1 MSRDR
6 EYRARVFAD
15 VYTNNGWG
23 RAPDGRPFYSD
34 SPAKLTE
41 PIRVVVSDFIKAR
54 SIQSVVDLGCGDF
67 ELASGI
73 DMHGATY
80 VGVDIVPELIAWNR
94 AQFERPDRQFVVADI
109 VEDALPDAEL
119 CMIQTV
125 LYILSEQDVRRV
137 LAKLGKY
144 RYVIATD
151 GQPHIPEEARRNI
164 DKKTDKYTR
173 HDYYNNGF
181 YLELPPYN
189 LNIEVL
195 LEHQLPSG
203 EIMRTVLLNL
213 TAPTAVGGD
222 A

>member
-1 MSRDR
+1 MNQDR
-6 EYRARVFAD
+6 EYRVRVFSD
-15 VYTNNGWG
+15 VYANNGWG

-34 SPAKLTE
+34 SPAQLTE
-41 PIRVVVSDFIKAR
+41 PIRAVVSDFIKAR
-54 SIQSVVDLGCGDF
+54 SIRSVVDLGCGDF

-80 VGVDIVPELIAWNR
+80 VGVDIVPDLIAWNR
-94 AQFERPDRQFVVADI
+94 IHFKRPDRQFEVVDI
-109 VEDALPDAEL
+109 VEDALPDGEL
-119 CMIQTV
+119 CMIHTV
-125 LYILSEQDVRRV
+125 LYILSEQDARRV

-151 GQPHIPEEARRNI
+151 GQPHIPEEARQNI

-189 LNIEVL
+189 LNLEVL
-195 LEHQLPSG
+195 LEHPLPSG

-213 TAPTAVGGD
+213 TDTSVSEGD
-222 A
+222 T